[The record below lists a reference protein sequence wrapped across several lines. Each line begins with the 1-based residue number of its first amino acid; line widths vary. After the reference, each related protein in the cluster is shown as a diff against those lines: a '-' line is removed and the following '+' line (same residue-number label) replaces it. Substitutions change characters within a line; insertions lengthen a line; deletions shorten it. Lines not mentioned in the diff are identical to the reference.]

1 MKLLALRSCLCQ
13 TVALTDEAY
22 EDRYTYDLAQ
32 NRYKPV
38 YAKTDEVLRLFE
50 IPFRTFDCEDFRFVF
65 IAMHAVAT
73 LYAPK
78 SFSAYADLRIRIF
91 DQLRDEIN
99 SKNSED
105 NSANVVMDFTGAHV
119 TRSTVTDL
127 LTMARFGKSENVCID
142 FTGAVIED
150 DKPDEIFRLMQMIPV

>member
-1 MKLLALRSCLCQ
+1 M
-13 TVALTDEAY
+13 
-22 EDRYTYDLAQ
+22 
-32 NRYKPV
+32 
-38 YAKTDEVLRLFE
+38 LRLFE
-50 IPFRTFDCEDFRFVF
+50 IPFSTFDCEDFRFVF

-73 LYAPK
+73 LYSPK
-78 SFSAYADLRIRIF
+78 ELYAYADLEDTNF
-91 DQLRDEIN
+91 DRLRDEIN

-142 FTGAVIED
+142 FTGAIIED
-150 DKPDEIFRLMQMIPV
+150 DKPDDIKADADDAESDDIAVELVDVADN